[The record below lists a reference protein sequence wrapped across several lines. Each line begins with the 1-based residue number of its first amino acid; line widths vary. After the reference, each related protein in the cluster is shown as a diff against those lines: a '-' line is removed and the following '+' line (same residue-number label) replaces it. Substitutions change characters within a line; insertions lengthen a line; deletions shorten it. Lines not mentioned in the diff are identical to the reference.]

1 MRMKEKIGEAFRL
14 YFILFTLISILLMI
28 LGMMVDSDR
37 KFGYEVFVSP
47 LVYAAIGVIPVFLF
61 NDDKEVSMKGIIIRR
76 IIQLLLVEAAV
87 LVIAFSSKNVDT
99 DKMAVVVGI
108 AVGVAVVFILS
119 LLVEYMFELSMSR
132 KLNEALE
139 MYQKRN

>member
-1 MRMKEKIGEAFRL
+1 MKEKIGEAFRL

-28 LGMMVDSDR
+28 LGMMVD
-37 KFGYEVFVSP
+37 SP

-99 DKMAVVVGI
+99 DKMVVVVGI

>member
-1 MRMKEKIGEAFRL
+1 MKEKIGEAFRL

>member
-1 MRMKEKIGEAFRL
+1 MKEKIGEAFRL

-76 IIQLLLVEAAV
+76 IIQLLLVEAVV